1 MSARAATWRTQQLV
15 AKYGKALRFPVCRAA
30 LCVWQTRDLIDQTL
44 TPLVQVIKAEEQNR
58 QLVLLCS
65 RLREAGK
72 SKETRQARVLLRRS
86 TDSLCVARR
95 LLKRNFKAIG
105 AMREMLGGAQARFA
119 RESVAALRANDFA
132 AFEALPRAW
141 KAWKSPG
148 KSPDNRKLV
157 ILTAL
162 RARSLDRARR
172 KGKGRERYLEAA
184 FGAER
189 ALNDPAWPKLS
200 VRDLREYLV
209 AAKAFVRDE
218 NQSKGQLRQVRHLAK
233 ELGITLQ
240 EGKRTGRPKG
250 SRNWRIAR

>member
-1 MSARAATWRTQQLV
+1 
-15 AKYGKALRFPVCRAA
+15 
-30 LCVWQTRDLIDQTL
+30 
-44 TPLVQVIKAEEQNR
+44 
-58 QLVLLCS
+58 
-65 RLREAGK
+65 
-72 SKETRQARVLLRRS
+72 
-86 TDSLCVARR
+86 
-95 LLKRNFKAIG
+95 
-105 AMREMLGGAQARFA
+105 MLGGAQARFA
-119 RESVAALRANDFA
+119 RESVAALRALDFA
-132 AFEALPRAW
+132 AFKALAKAW
-141 KAWKSPG
+141 KAWKPPG

-172 KGKGRERYLEAA
+172 KGGVGAEYLEAA

-200 VRDLREYLV
+200 AFEVRKYLI
-209 AAKAFVRDE
+209 AAKAFVRDKKPS
-218 NQSKGQLRQVRHLAK
+218 NGQLRQVRRLAK

>member
-1 MSARAATWRTQQLV
+1 MSARADTWRTRQLV
-15 AKYGKALRFPVCRAA
+15 AKYGKALRFPICRAA
-30 LCVWQTRDLIDQTL
+30 LVVWQTRDLIDQTL
-44 TPLVQVIKAEEQNR
+44 TRLMQATNAEEYKR
-58 QLVLLCS
+58 HEVVIR

-72 SKETRQARVLLRRS
+72 PKEARQVRLRLRRIINVIF
-86 TDSLCVARR
+86 VARCLQER
-95 LLKRNFKAIG
+95 HGKLIG
-105 AMREMLGGAQARFA
+105 GMREMLGLAEARFA
-119 RESVAALRANDFA
+119 RESAAALQALDFA
-132 AFEALPRAW
+132 AFEALAKAW

-157 ILTAL
+157 ILTTL
-162 RARSLDRARR
+162 RDRSMDRARR
-172 KGKGRERYLEAA
+172 KGGARAGYLEAA

-200 VRDLREYLV
+200 PRDLRKDLV

-218 NQSKGQLRQVRHLAK
+218 NQSKGQLRQVRRLAK